1 MDRLCGACAI
11 TDVIASG
18 LDRAEMTM
26 AQGSAPPSR
35 VATMLRALRSASLIG
50 IVGLSSIGQAGD
62 IDANNQLLAAELKN
76 VRGTLEDALKA
87 SEWLG
92 KPISAKFAVERGVVH
107 LSISI
112 AKHDGFSEVVLYPAI
127 RMINE
132 IVEVTD
138 NAELKIA
145 VEQKLAMERA
155 SISLLSAAENAV
167 KANVGSRA
175 VSIFPTMEEGHPIAV
190 VTVLRDGEFNI
201 VTEELN

>member
-1 MDRLCGACAI
+1 MDRLSSARAI
-11 TDVIASG
+11 ADVIASG
-18 LDRAEMTM
+18 FDRAEMTM

-92 KPISAKFAVERGVVH
+92 KPISAKFAVERGVFH

-112 AKHDGFSEVVLYPAI
+112 AKRDGFSEVTPTL
-127 RMINE
+127 
-132 IVEVTD
+132 
-138 NAELKIA
+138 
-145 VEQKLAMERA
+145 Q
-155 SISLLSAAENAV
+155 SA
-167 KANVGSRA
+167 
-175 VSIFPTMEEGHPIAV
+175 
-190 VTVLRDGEFNI
+190 
-201 VTEELN
+201 